1 MLRNLVRSFVINEM
15 SSSASASADFDES
28 FDFAMDV
35 FLGGL
40 PALLRQQRC
49 AVDRRRDGALSAVDF
64 RAAAHGVNGREGVFS
79 KHQ

>member
-1 MLRNLVRSFVINEM
+1 VG
-15 SSSASASADFDES
+15 SASASADFDES

-40 PALLRQQRC
+40 RALPRKQRC
-49 AVDRRRDGALSAVDF
+49 AVDGRRDGVLSAAEF
-64 RAAAHGVNGREGVFS
+64 RVAAHGVNGQESVFW